1 MGSALGKCGHCSA
14 VPTGSSSESDA
25 RLTIVTRSIA
35 RQFSWRSFA
44 ERRGTGR
51 ATPAGASHLVSSR
64 LRFLLLKPA
73 DTRLL
78 FAAANYR
85 RLWAIGGLTGVARWL
100 EFVAVAIF
108 AYELTRSPELVALLA
123 VLRMVPYVLLGFL
136 VGAVADAIDRKR
148 LLLASFATMVLA
160 SSTMLIITGA
170 GAGTYAAVAA
180 IVMVS
185 GAFWTTDM
193 PVRRRLLVDAVRT
206 ESVAA
211 ALGFD
216 NATMYATRALGPLI
230 GGATYQVLGISGIYA
245 LIAISY
251 LACLVLA
258 ARVAVKPQTV
268 PVASSA
274 RGRLGFLLPPL
285 ELILDRRF
293 QIIMGVTLVYNLWCW
308 PFIGMVPVIGQKD
321 FALTPALV
329 GALSA
334 CDGIGGTIGA
344 MAVGLLA
351 QPRTL
356 FRFYYLGTFACLLL
370 MFILALN
377 LSVGTAVAIL
387 LLTGLAAAA
396 FSSTQYALV
405 HNIAPPEMRG
415 RATGVLSIFIG
426 SSMLG
431 HWHAGLVFER
441 LGSVAAIELMA
452 SEGLAAMLVLAALW
466 WRTPMN
472 AGVNR
477 VVPDRSGEGSA
488 D

>member
-1 MGSALGKCGHCSA
+1 MAEVVLHLYGCL
-14 VPTGSSSESDA
+14 
-25 RLTIVTRSIA
+25 RLSRTI
-35 RQFSWRSFA
+35 
-44 ERRGTGR
+44 
-51 ATPAGASHLVSSR
+51 SSR
-64 LRFLLLKPA
+64 SRCLLLQST
-73 DTRLL
+73 DTRRL
-78 FAAANYR
+78 FATRDYR

-100 EFVAVAIF
+100 EFVAIAIF
-108 AYELTRSPELVALLA
+108 AFELTRSPALVAMLA

-136 VGAVADAIDRKR
+136 VGAVADALDRKR
-148 LLLASFATMVLA
+148 LLLVGFATMVLA
-160 SSTMLIITGA
+160 STTMLVVTATGA
-170 GAGTYAAVAA
+170 ATYAAAAA

-193 PVRRRLLVDAVRT
+193 PVRRRLLVDAVRS
-206 ESVAA
+206 ENVSA

-230 GGATYQVLGISGIYA
+230 GGATYQALGISGIYA
-245 LIAISY
+245 LIAASY
-251 LACLVLA
+251 LVCLVLA
-258 ARVAVKPQTV
+258 ARVAVSSPA
-268 PVASSA
+268 PAAAPAS
-274 RGRLGFLLPPL
+274 RGRLGFLLPPR
-285 ELILDRRF
+285 ELVLDRRF

-334 CDGIGGTIGA
+334 CDGFGGTIGA

-351 QPRTL
+351 APRTL
-356 FRFYYLGTFACLLL
+356 FRFYYFGTLACLML
-370 MFILALN
+370 ILALAM
-377 LSVGTAVAIL
+377 SFSAGSAVVIL
-387 LLTGLAAAA
+387 LISGLAAAA

-405 HNIAPPEMRG
+405 HNIAPPDMRG

-431 HWHAGLVFER
+431 HWHAGLLFER
-441 LGSVAAIELMA
+441 LGSVTAMQVMG

-466 WRTPMN
+466 WRTPMLG
-472 AGVNR
+472 GVKQPATR
-477 VVPDRSGEGSA
+477 TSIGAEVDAHA